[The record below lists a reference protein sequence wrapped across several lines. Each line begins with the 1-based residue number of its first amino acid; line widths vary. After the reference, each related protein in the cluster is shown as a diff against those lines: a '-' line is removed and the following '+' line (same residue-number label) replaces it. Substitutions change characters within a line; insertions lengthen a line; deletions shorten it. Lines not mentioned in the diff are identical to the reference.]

1 MSATT
6 AVMVAPDGSAIWST
20 VDGSTWREIVGAT
33 VANRGLSTSFIS
45 PDHGWAEHSCGPVRS
60 WVTPAPDPL
69 CDGTGLKSMLLTT
82 SDGGHTWTPIGQ

>member
-1 MSATT
+1 
-6 AVMVAPDGSAIWST
+6 MVAPDGSAIWST

>member
-1 MSATT
+1 MTMGDPGYPQYLHVS
-6 AVMVAPDGSAIWST
+6 GSA
-20 VDGSTWREIVGAT
+20 
-33 VANRGLSTSFIS
+33 LPS
-45 PDHGWAEHSCGPVRS
+45 PTEHTCGPVRS